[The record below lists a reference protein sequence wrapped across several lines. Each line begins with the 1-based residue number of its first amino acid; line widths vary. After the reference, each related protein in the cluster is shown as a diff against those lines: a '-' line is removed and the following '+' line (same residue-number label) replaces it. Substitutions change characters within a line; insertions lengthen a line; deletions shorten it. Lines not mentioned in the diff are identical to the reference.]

1 MPLRIEDLSFRQRL
15 QPCLDEL
22 IASGREQVV
31 TYIERD
37 HYLQLRLE
45 LIGGTQGRYLC
56 RACVYHIPIPAKT
69 GKPTAST
76 IAAQYPQAL

>member
-1 MPLRIEDLSFRQRL
+1 M
-15 QPCLDEL
+15 
-22 IASGREQVV
+22 

-56 RACVYHIPIPAKT
+56 RACVYHIADT
-69 GKPTAST
+69 GEDREAHCIDYLLRNILKLYKACIT
-76 IAAQYPQAL
+76 